1 MKILITGGAGFI
13 GSHLTENLLNL
24 GHHVLVIDNFSTARR
39 DNLKPNPNLILIEDT
54 ICNKIIVD
62 EIFAKFKPEVV
73 VHAAASYKDPYDW
86 LEDVNTNVIGTINVV
101 KAAIQ
106 LKVRR
111 FIYFQTSLCYGL
123 KPLEKIITLNH
134 PYFSGGY
141 SGGSSY
147 AISKTAGELYIE
159 LSGLDFIS
167 FRLANI
173 YGPRNISGPLP
184 VFYKRLI
191 NGESC
196 IIVDS
201 RRDFIYIDDLIEL
214 VLKAINGQGT
224 KGYYHVSSGKDYSIK
239 ELYEA
244 VVDALGLPDK
254 LKKDVEVKTRSE
266 NDAPSILLDPVKTEN
281 DFNWKVKTTLVEG
294 VKKTVE
300 YYKLYGVNETFT
312 HLTLNKKND

>member
-1 MKILITGGAGFI
+1 MDLEIL
-13 GSHLTENLLNL
+13 
-24 GHHVLVIDNFSTARR
+24 
-39 DNLKPNPNLILIEDT
+39 
-54 ICNKIIVD
+54 
-62 EIFAKFKPEVV
+62 
-73 VHAAASYKDPYDW
+73 AAHC
-86 LEDVNTNVIGTINVV
+86 
-101 KAAIQ
+101 Q
-106 LKVRR
+106 
-111 FIYFQTSLCYGL
+111 F
-123 KPLEKIITLNH
+123 
-134 PYFSGGY
+134 
-141 SGGSSY
+141 
-147 AISKTAGELYIE
+147 
-159 LSGLDFIS
+159 
-167 FRLANI
+167 
-173 YGPRNISGPLP
+173 
-184 VFYKRLI
+184 FYKRLI